1 MEVKTSFE
9 IETRFKCK
17 IEVNI
22 QNIDQHY
29 KVEENLPYLAK
40 RYDYRINYKSG
51 RNFLGHLLLADQK
64 KRKSI
69 YLVVRKD
76 QIDGL
81 IINYDLMFN
90 GKESI
95 SGSAN
100 GRKWRFNNNNYD
112 DQGLEINPL
121 EIMVDKIESCKGW
134 FEIDFKPCPQIAR
147 KREFKIMLHDDT
159 FPSNTKNLDFTVLCQ
174 DESFQFS
181 KSKLCFVSDVFQK
194 MIETPGTQESQ
205 SGVVE
210 IPDFS
215 PEVIEAFNRIM
226 FENAESLDEKDLTV
240 DLLMFANK
248 YCIIS
253 LIKMITNH
261 LRKNLTIENIC
272 PIIKGAYLMDNDE
285 LLMEASRFINNN
297 PGKFQD
303 NEDWQQLEESHPKCF
318 AKMMKFIMFQKWE
331 NLLN

>member
-1 MEVKTSFE
+1 MEVETSPCE
-9 IETRFKCK
+9 IETRFKFK
-17 IEVNI
+17 IKVNI

-29 KVEENLPYLAK
+29 KVEENKPYLAK
-40 RYDYRINYKSG
+40 RYDYKINYKSE

-69 YLVVRKD
+69 YLVVRKN

-81 IINYDLMFN
+81 IINYDLTFN

-100 GRKWRFNNNNYD
+100 GTKWRFNNNNYD

-121 EIMVDKIESCKGW
+121 EILVDKIMSCKGW
-134 FEIDFKPCPQIAR
+134 FEVNFKPCLQIAR
-147 KREFKIMLHDDT
+147 NREFKIMLHEDT
-159 FPSNTKNLDFTVLCQ
+159 FQSNTKPLNFTILCQ
-174 DESFQFS
+174 SKSFQFN
-181 KSKLCFVSDVFQK
+181 KSKLCLVSDVFQK
-194 MIETPGTQESQ
+194 MIETPSTKEAR
-205 SGVVE
+205 SGMVE
-210 IPDFS
+210 IIDFS

-226 FENAESLDEKDLTV
+226 FENADEKDLTV

-261 LRKNLTIENIC
+261 LSKNLTLENIY

-285 LLMEASRFINNN
+285 LLMEASKFIIKN

-331 NLLN
+331 SLLN